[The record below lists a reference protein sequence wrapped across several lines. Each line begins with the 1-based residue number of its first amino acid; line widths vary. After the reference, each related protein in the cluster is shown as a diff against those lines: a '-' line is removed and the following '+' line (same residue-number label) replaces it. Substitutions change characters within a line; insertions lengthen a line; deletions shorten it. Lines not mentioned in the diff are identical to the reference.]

1 MNITTEY
8 FEKNGYVV
16 LKDVLSKNQCDQL
29 TQHMF
34 SLLKQG
40 KLIKDDQCPL
50 SDAVYGDEIF
60 DSLLQR
66 FAKPIGDSVGRT
78 LLPTYTYAR
87 IYRPGEVLKRHKDRP
102 SCEISATMTLGFDA
116 DAIWPIVFDEDRE
129 VSVSLDVGEMAV
141 YKGCDILHWRKAFK
155 GNWHVQ
161 VFLHYVDANGPYK
174 NHFRDGREKFGV
186 EKEKNR
192 NPSTQVNTHNEKNSV
207 GKEIK
212 IPRRIYDGVIIPS
225 ADKTFPGYFCVDSK
239 TLPELKFT
247 NEECDKIVSLSKRVY
262 PTTASIG
269 GSHEN
274 SKVYRSMRSAEIYN
288 VENNAENRWIFE
300 KVSNA
305 VSVINTIHFDYDIVG
320 ITHSIQLIE
329 YTSDTDI
336 KGHYDWHI
344 DAGEGDPA
352 HRKISFT
359 AQLTDPSEYDGC
371 ELIINNHAREVVGT
385 KERGSMHLFP
395 SYMLHKVSPITKGT
409 RHALVIWI
417 HGSSRFR

>member
-1 MNITTEY
+1 MSQTSEY

-16 LKDVLSKNQCDQL
+16 LKDVFTKDQCREL
-29 TQHMF
+29 TEHMF

-40 KLIKDDQCPL
+40 KLDNDEQCPL
-50 SDAVYGDEIF
+50 SDAVYGDPIF
-60 DSLLQR
+60 DTILQR
-66 FAKPIGDSVGRT
+66 FAKPIGNAVGRT

-87 IYRPGEVLKRHKDRP
+87 IYRPGEILKKHKDRP
-102 SCEISATMTLGFDA
+102 ACEISGTMTLGFDA
-116 DAIWPIVFDEDRE
+116 DVIWPIVFDDDRE
-129 VSVSLDVGEMAV
+129 ISVSLDVGEMAV
-141 YKGCDILHWRKAFK
+141 YKGCDVSHWRNPFK
-155 GNWHVQ
+155 GKWHVQ
-161 VFLHYVDANGPYK
+161 VFLHYVDANGPHK
-174 NHFRDGREKFGV
+174 NHFRDGRQDFGIKKEENKKSSKPVVDEKD
-186 EKEKNR
+186 NDR
-192 NPSTQVNTHNEKNSV
+192 NH
-207 GKEIK
+207 IK
-212 IPRRIYDGVIIPS
+212 IPKRIYDGVIIPS

-247 NEECDKIVSLSKRVY
+247 NEECDRIISISNKIY

-269 GSHEN
+269 GTHEN
-274 SKVYRSMRSAEIYN
+274 SKVHRSTRSAEIYN

-305 VSVINTIHFDYDIVG
+305 VSIINTIHFDYDIVG
-320 ITHSIQLIE
+320 ITHGIQLIE
-329 YTSDTDI
+329 YTSNTDI

-344 DAGEGDPA
+344 DSGAGDAA

-371 ELIINNHAREVVGT
+371 ELIINNHAQEIVGT